1 MQEIMALLPFP
12 PVRAV
17 HTRTGN
23 AAVSISLTE
32 ADNEFRHI
40 KHGKHCSEALKALN
54 NAKQYI

>member
-1 MQEIMALLPFP
+1 MQVIMALLPFP

-32 ADNEFRHI
+32 ADHEFRHI
-40 KHGKHCSEALKALN
+40 KHGKHYS
-54 NAKQYI
+54 

>member
-1 MQEIMALLPFP
+1 MQVIMALLSFP
-12 PVRAV
+12 PVRTV

-32 ADNEFRHI
+32 ADHEFRHI
-40 KHGKHCSEALKALN
+40 KHGKHYSETLKALN